1 MARPVA
7 YPTAHMAQL
16 AASDPH
22 ASAFVSAHAG
32 TGKTKLLIDRLLRLM
47 LAGADPARIL
57 CLTYTKAAAAE
68 MAIRLQTRLGSWVAL
83 PDAALDTE
91 LADLEVVAAEASRR
105 AARALFARVLDLP
118 GGMRIGTI
126 HAFCQSLLKR
136 FPLEARISPHFQLVD
151 ESDARAA
158 LEQAREAALA
168 RADPALLEALA
179 GLASAEG
186 FAVLVAALEGNRH
199 RLSAAL
205 ALPEAALLAAFRRA
219 AGAPHGEE
227 AAILA
232 DAVAWPDEA
241 PLRQVLEL
249 AAARGSDTVRA
260 KAAEM
265 LDWLGMAR
273 DLRVEHWPEWVRHFL
288 LDDGKP
294 RGPSIFANKKLSGEH
309 PHIIPACEAE
319 QARIDA
325 VQDSIRALR
334 MARASAAL
342 LRLAAPILASYAQ
355 AKERRALLDYDDLI
369 GRTAGL
375 LKDSGAAWV
384 LFKLDGGL
392 DHLLLDEV
400 QDTAAAQWLIADRL
414 TGDFFAGS
422 GAREDGRPTTGTV
435 RTGTSRTG
443 TRGGTSEAG
452 EREDAG
458 REDGGSTT
466 GEFHTGMPQ
475 TAALARTMFAVGDRK
490 QSIYSF
496 QGADPAEFDR
506 WRDVYGRRVTQAEL
520 AWRPVMLDVSFRS
533 TTPVL
538 RLVDA
543 VIAALGPQGGV
554 GQPGETPH
562 TPHRARAPGRV
573 ELWPLTPRPE
583 AAEHTPWTVPQANL
597 AQVSAPQTLVN
608 RLSAWLAEQVA
619 SGTRPGDILVLVRR
633 RGDFDRA
640 LVRALKAV
648 GVPVAGLDRMVLT
661 DQPAVQDLIALCRAL
676 LLPQDDLT
684 FAEMLV
690 SPLGGLSDDALMQL
704 AATRQGSLWEAL
716 RTRAAERP
724 DWQAAAA
731 FFAGLL
737 RRVDYAPPYALL
749 SEALGPLGGRARLFA
764 RLGPEAAEPVDELLA
779 AALLYEA
786 GHPPSLQGFLHW
798 LCLSAAEVK
807 READAAGDS
816 VRVMTVHGAKGLEA
830 GLVIL
835 PDTTGLPPDERSLC
849 WATDPGT
856 GAELPLWQPHRDL
869 RCAAIDQLREA
880 GELARLREYNRLL
893 YVALTRARDRLLICG
908 WQAHHP
914 KPGTWYEQ
922 VLLATRSLDAVASTF
937 GAWPGDMLVL
947 EANEPEPGAQAATS
961 RASQASIADAGA
973 TATDRGETD
982 WTQTSRAEPGWRAA
996 FQADSGQT
1004 ETIGQTE
1011 TGRLT
1016 VGGVE
1021 APGAQADSAQQLPH
1035 ANPAARTDQAPPAPV
1050 PSWAGAAPDWRPA
1063 PLPPEPPM
1071 PRPLAPSR
1079 PEGVEFGPV
1088 PPARSPLAAAGR
1100 SGRFGRGV
1108 AMHAMLQHL
1117 PDLPPGDWAEA
1128 ALHYASQP
1136 AHGLD
1141 DPQACASEA
1150 LAILAAPGL
1159 APLFAPGSRAEQPVC
1174 GVVGGRVVSGQVDRL
1189 AVTADRVLIA
1199 DYKTNRAPPETA
1211 DAVPVTYLRQMAA
1224 YRDVLAQLYPG
1235 REVACW
1241 LVWTDGPLVMPL
1253 PPALLDSHGAVSSAH
1268 RDA

>member
-1 MARPVA
+1 MASPVA
-7 YPTAHMAQL
+7 YPTAHLAQL

-186 FAVLVAALEGNRH
+186 FAVLVAALERNRH
-199 RLSAAL
+199 RLTAAL
-205 ALPEAALLAAFRRA
+205 ALPEAALLAAYRRA

-241 PLRQVLEL
+241 PLRQAMEL

-265 LDWLGMAR
+265 LGWLGMAGA
-273 DLRVEHWPEWVRHFL
+273 LRVEHWPEWVRHFL

-294 RGPSIFANKKLSGEH
+294 RGLSIFANKKLSGEH

-375 LKDSGAAWV
+375 LEDSGAAWV

-414 TGDFFAGS
+414 TGDFFVGS
-422 GAREDGRPTTGTV
+422 GAREDARPTTGTSDTGTF
-435 RTGTSRTG
+435 RTGTTRAGTTRAGTTRAGSTRTG
-443 TRGGTSEAG
+443 SFEAS
-452 EREDAG
+452 G

-466 GEFHTGMPQ
+466 GKSHTGMPQ

-583 AAEHTPWTVPQANL
+583 AAEHTPWIIPQANL

-608 RLSAWLAEQVA
+608 RLSAWIAEQVA

-640 LVRALKAV
+640 LVRALKAL

-724 DWQAAAA
+724 DWQAAAS

-835 PDTTGLPPDERSLC
+835 PDTTGLPPDERGLC

-869 RCAAIDQLREA
+869 RCAAIDQLRQS

-893 YVALTRARDRLLICG
+893 YVALTRARDRLLVCG
-908 WQAHHP
+908 WEAHHP

-922 VLLATRSLDAVASTF
+922 VALAMRSLDAVASAF
-937 GAWPGDMLVL
+937 GTWPGEVL
-947 EANEPEPGAQAATS
+947 FLQAGGAESGAPAANAEAA
-961 RASQASIADAGA
+961 QASIADAGA
-973 TATDRGETD
+973 TD
-982 WTQTSRAEPGWRAA
+982 QAERRPG
-996 FQADSGQT
+996 
-1004 ETIGQTE
+1004 
-1011 TGRLT
+1011 
-1016 VGGVE
+1016 
-1021 APGAQADSAQQLPH
+1021 
-1035 ANPAARTDQAPPAPV
+1035 QAPPDPV

-1088 PPARSPLAAAGR
+1088 PPARSPLALAGKH
-1100 SGRFGRGV
+1100 GRFGRGL
-1108 AMHAMLQHL
+1108 AMHALLQHL
-1117 PDLPPGDWAEA
+1117 PNFPQSAWADA

-1141 DPQACASEA
+1141 DPEACAREA
-1150 LAILAAPGL
+1150 LAILAHSEL

-1174 GVVGGRVVSGQVDRL
+1174 GVVGGRVISGQVDRL

-1199 DYKTNRAPPETA
+1199 DYKTNRAPPETE
-1211 DAVPVTYLRQMAA
+1211 DAVPVMYLRQMAA

-1235 REVACW
+1235 RDVACW
-1241 LVWTDGPLVMPL
+1241 LVWTDGPLVMKL
-1253 PPALLDSHGAVSSAH
+1253 PPALLDAQRPGLPVQA
-1268 RDA
+1268 DA

>member
-1 MARPVA
+1 MNWPHAAAAPVA
-7 YPTAHMAQL
+7 YPTAHLAQL
-16 AASDPH
+16 AASDPQ
-22 ASAFVSAHAG
+22 ASAFVTAHAG

-83 PDAALDTE
+83 PDAALGTE
-91 LADLEVVAAEASRR
+91 LADLDVPATEASRR

-151 ESDARAA
+151 EADARAV
-158 LEQAREAALA
+158 LEAAREAALA
-168 RADPALLEALA
+168 TADPSLLDALA
-179 GLASAEG
+179 GLVSADG
-186 FAVLVAALEGNRH
+186 FAGLVASLERDRH
-199 RLSAAL
+199 CLAAAL
-205 ALPEAALLAAFRRA
+205 SLPEAALVAAYRRA

-232 DAVAWPDEA
+232 DAVAWPDEG
-241 PLRQVLEL
+241 PLRQAIDL
-249 AAARGSDTVRA
+249 AAARGSDTVRS

-265 LDWLGMAR
+265 LGWLGMAR

-294 RGPSIFANKKLSGEH
+294 RGLSIFANKKLSGDH
-309 PHIIPACEAE
+309 PHIIPACAAE
-319 QARIDA
+319 QARIDS
-325 VQDSIRALR
+325 VQDSLRALR

-369 GRTAGL
+369 GRTYGL
-375 LKDSGAAWV
+375 LEDTGAAWV

-400 QDTAAAQWLIADRL
+400 QDTAPAQWLIADRL
-414 TGDFFAGS
+414 TGDFFAGQ
-422 GAREDGRPTTGTV
+422 GAREDGGARRGMPQIGGLQ
-435 RTGTSRTG
+435 TGTSHTG
-443 TRGGTSEAG
+443 TLETGTLQTGTLQTGAPQAYTSQAYKSQAGTSQAG
-452 EREDAG
+452 ALQ
-458 REDGGSTT
+458 T
-466 GEFHTGMPQ
+466 GTAQTGTSKTGTPQ
-475 TAALARTMFAVGDRK
+475 AAPLARTMFAVGDRK

-543 VIAALGPQGGV
+543 VITALGPQGGV

-562 TPHRARAPGRV
+562 TPHRAAAPGRV
-573 ELWPLTPRPE
+573 ELWPLTPRPD
-583 AAEHTPWTVPQANL
+583 AAEHTPWSIPQTNL

-608 RLSAWLAEQVA
+608 RLSAWIAEQVA
-619 SGTRPGDILVLVRR
+619 AGTRPGDILVLVRR

-640 LVRALKAV
+640 LVRALKAG

-704 AATRQGSLWEAL
+704 AAIRQGSLWEAL

-724 DWQAAAA
+724 DWQAAAT

-835 PDTTGLPPDERSLC
+835 PDTTGLPPDERGLC

-869 RCAAIDQLREA
+869 RCAAIDRLREA

-893 YVALTRARDRLLICG
+893 YVALTRARDRLLVCG
-908 WQAHHP
+908 WEPHHP

-922 VLLATRSLDAVASTF
+922 VAQAMRSLEAAPSAFD
-937 GAWPGDMLVL
+937 AWPGDKLIL
-947 EANEPEPGAQAATS
+947 QAGAAASGAQV
-961 RASQASIADAGA
+961 ADAG
-973 TATDRGETD
+973 
-982 WTQTSRAEPGWRAA
+982 P
-996 FQADSGQT
+996 
-1004 ETIGQTE
+1004 
-1011 TGRLT
+1011 
-1016 VGGVE
+1016 
-1021 APGAQADSAQQLPH
+1021 AQAVRVQQLSEADPQG
-1035 ANPAARTDQAPPAPV
+1035 RTRQAPPAPV
-1050 PSWAGAAPDWRPA
+1050 PGWAGAAPDWRPT
-1063 PLPPEPPM
+1063 PLPPEPQM

-1088 PPARSPLAAAGR
+1088 PPARSPLASAALT
-1100 SGRFGRGV
+1100 GRFGRGL
-1108 AMHAMLQHL
+1108 AMHALLQHL
-1117 PDLPPGDWAEA
+1117 PNLPQSDWANA
-1128 ALHYASQP
+1128 ALHYAGQP
-1136 AHGLD
+1136 AHRLD
-1141 DPQACASEA
+1141 DPQACAREA
-1150 LAILAAPGL
+1150 LAILAHPEL

-1189 AVTADRVLIA
+1189 AVTGDRVLIA

-1211 DAVPVTYLRQMAA
+1211 DAVPVMYLRQMAA
-1224 YRDVLAQLYPG
+1224 YRGVLAQLYPG
-1235 REVACW
+1235 RDVACW

-1253 PPALLDSHGAVSSAH
+1253 PPALLDAHAPLPAPASA
-1268 RDA
+1268 

>member
-1 MARPVA
+1 MAGTAQKLGFHARPPAAPVA
-7 YPTAHMAQL
+7 YPTAHLAQL

-22 ASAFVSAHAG
+22 ASAFVTAHAG

-68 MAIRLQTRLGSWVAL
+68 MAIRLQTRLGRWVAL
-83 PDAALDTE
+83 PDAALDAE
-91 LADLEVVAAEASRR
+91 LADLEVAATEASRR

-136 FPLEARISPHFQLVD
+136 FPLEARISPHFQLVED
-151 ESDARAA
+151 SDARAA

-168 RADPALLEALA
+168 SADPSLLEALA
-179 GLASAEG
+179 GLVNADG
-186 FAVLVAALEGNRH
+186 FAVLVASLERNRH
-199 RLSAAL
+199 RLAAAL
-205 ALPEAALLAAFRRA
+205 SLPEAALLAAYRRA
-219 AGAPHGEE
+219 AGAPHGDE

-232 DAVAWPDEA
+232 DAVAWPDEE
-241 PLRQVLEL
+241 PLRQAIEL
-249 AAARGSDTVRA
+249 AAARGSDTVRS

-273 DLRVEHWPEWVRHFL
+273 DLRVEHWPEWVGHFL

-294 RGPSIFANKKLSGEH
+294 RGLTIFANKKLSGEH
-309 PHIIPACEAE
+309 PHIIPACAAE
-319 QARIDA
+319 QARIDT
-325 VQDSIRALR
+325 VQDSLRALR

-342 LRLAAPILASYAQ
+342 LRLASPILASYAQ

-369 GRTAGL
+369 GRTFGL
-375 LKDSGAAWV
+375 LGDSGAAWV

-400 QDTAAAQWLIADRL
+400 QDTAPAQWLIADRL
-414 TGDFFAGS
+414 TGDFFTGA
-422 GAREDGRPTTGTV
+422 GAREDGA
-435 RTGTSRTG
+435 SRTD
-443 TRGGTSEAG
+443 TS
-452 EREDAG
+452 
-458 REDGGSTT
+458 
-466 GEFHTGMPQ
+466 Q

-554 GQPGETPH
+554 SQPGETPH
-562 TPHRARAPGRV
+562 TPHRAAASGRV

-583 AAEHTPWTVPQANL
+583 AAEHTPWTIPQANL

-608 RLSAWLAEQVA
+608 RLSAWIAEQVA
-619 SGTRPGDILVLVRR
+619 AGARPGDILVLVRR

-640 LVRALKAV
+640 LVRALKAG

-684 FAEMLV
+684 FAELLV

-704 AATRQGSLWEAL
+704 AATRQGSLWEVL

-724 DWQAAAA
+724 DWQAAAT

-798 LCLSAAEVK
+798 LCLAAAEVK

-835 PDTTGLPPDERSLC
+835 PDTTGLPPDERGLC
-849 WATDPGT
+849 WAADPGT

-869 RCAAIDQLREA
+869 RCAAVDRLREA
-880 GELARLREYNRLL
+880 GELDRLREYNRLL
-893 YVALTRARDRLLICG
+893 YVALTRARDRLLVCG
-908 WQAHHP
+908 WQPHHP

-922 VLLATRSLDAVASTF
+922 VSLAMRSLDAAPSDF
-937 GAWPGDMLVL
+937 GTWPGETLVL
-947 EANEPEPGAQAATS
+947 QAGDAESEAQAARAQGK
-961 RASQASIADAGA
+961 RASVAPAD
-973 TATDRGETD
+973 TAAADRAV
-982 WTQTSRAEPGWRAA
+982 TSPAEPGLRNA
-996 FQADSGQT
+996 FQADIGRAG
-1004 ETIGQTE
+1004 IGQAE
-1011 TGRLT
+1011 MGRLEMG
-1016 VGGVE
+1016 VGE
-1021 APGAQADSAQQLPH
+1021 AGGARARRAQQLPD
-1035 ANPAARTDQAPPAPV
+1035 ANAQGRTGQAPPATL
-1050 PSWAGAAPDWRPA
+1050 PSWAGAAPDWRPT

-1079 PEGVEFGPV
+1079 PDGVEFGPV
-1088 PPARSPLAAAGR
+1088 PPARSPLASAGKR
-1100 SGRFGRGV
+1100 GRFGRGL
-1108 AMHAMLQHL
+1108 AMHALLQHL
-1117 PDLPPGDWAEA
+1117 PNLPQAAWADA
-1128 ALHYASQP
+1128 ALQYTSQP

-1141 DPQACASEA
+1141 DPQACAREA
-1150 LAILAAPGL
+1150 LAILANPEL

-1174 GVVGGRVVSGQVDRL
+1174 GVAGGRVISGQVDRL
-1189 AVTADRVLIA
+1189 AVTAERVLIA

-1211 DAVPVTYLRQMAA
+1211 DAVPVMYLRQMAA
-1224 YRDVLAQLYPG
+1224 YRGVLAQLYPG

-1253 PPALLDSHGAVSSAH
+1253 PPALLDAHAPLPAPAGA
-1268 RDA
+1268 